1 VALSE
6 PIDLERSRLLLVW
19 LQSRRAVDHALSE
32 LLAAGP
38 AGERRVRE
46 RMELIEHLVSESSA
60 AFADYRE
67 SVRDAGPVA
76 RRRMLRVAPDARD
89 ENDQLADPE
98 PSAAGRSVHLP
109 VDDHAGRDGS

>member
-1 VALSE
+1 MSE

-46 RMELIEHLVSESSA
+46 RLELIEHLVGESTA

-67 SVRDAGPVA
+67 SVRDAGPA
-76 RRRMLRVAPDARD
+76 ERRRMLRVAPDAR
-89 ENDQLADPE
+89 EEGDQLPDPE
-98 PSAAGRSVHLP
+98 PTTAGRGVPRP
-109 VDDHAGRDGS
+109 VDDHSGRDGS